1 VLTVAVQN
9 AVPYEELGTA
19 TSGVTFFRSIGNSF
33 GTAVFGAIFSNLLLG
48 NVLKAL
54 HLTEAPA
61 GFSLS
66 SDNPAAIHKLPAPVQ
81 SGVIQGIAH
90 TIQTMFLIG
99 VPIAF
104 VAFLLSWTL
113 PEIALRKSIRTS
125 EPGEQLG
132 IPAPR
137 TSLEEVK
144 LLLERAAN
152 RENRAELYGMLAT
165 RAGLDLQP
173 RLVWLLY
180 RLSDRPDATLEQVCA
195 QLKVD
200 PSRLREG
207 VELLVAEGLVERVE
221 QRSGE
226 RPTLV
231 LTPRGHEAIEKL
243 TIARRQSLTEVLE
256 GWDPEDHPEVIEM
269 VRDLAKSLMADD
281 HRLLAAAWPTPTP
294 AA

>member
-1 VLTVAVQN
+1 
-9 AVPYEELGTA
+9 
-19 TSGVTFFRSIGNSF
+19 
-33 GTAVFGAIFSNLLLG
+33 
-48 NVLKAL
+48 
-54 HLTEAPA
+54 
-61 GFSLS
+61 
-66 SDNPAAIHKLPAPVQ
+66 VQ

-113 PEIALRKSIRTS
+113 PELTLRKSIRTS

-132 IPAPR
+132 TPAPR
-137 TSLEEVK
+137 TSLEEVR
-144 LLLERAAN
+144 LQLERAAN
-152 RENRAELYGMLAT
+152 RENRAELYGRLAT

-180 RLSDRPDATLEQVCA
+180 RLADRPESTLEEVCS

-200 PSRLREG
+200 PDRLHEG
-207 VELLVAEGLVERVE
+207 VDLLVAEGMVERAGRE
-221 QRSGE
+221 SGVGGG
-226 RPTLV
+226 PTLV
-231 LTPRGHEAIEKL
+231 LTADGHEAIEKL

-269 VRDLAKSLMADD
+269 VRDLARALLADD
-281 HRLLAAAWPTPTP
+281 DKLLADAWPTPTGTRAP
-294 AA
+294 